1 MKILSILSMLVIAY
15 SVPTFAA
22 QPPLSDEI
30 LCNTSQYFPD
40 QEAKTDIERK
50 KDFDFCMLKAAAKK
64 AFNLE
69 EKSSAP
75 SKIQKISER
84 AERLCNLRPTFNEVK
99 TCYLQILNRELGE

>member
-1 MKILSILSMLVIAY
+1 MKILSILSMLLITHSA
-15 SVPTFAA
+15 PTFAA

-30 LCNTSQYFPD
+30 LCNTSGYFPG
-40 QEAKTDIERK
+40 QEAKTAIDRK

-69 EKSSAP
+69 EKSGAP
-75 SKIQKISER
+75 SEIQKISDR

-99 TCYLQILNRELGE
+99 SCYLQIVNSELGE